1 MDELFSNLAIQTVQ
15 LVGKAAFGAAGTIAL
30 KRVTEYVHRVPHTA
44 ERQTEVERL
53 RGQFEAKL
61 RIVTPAIDLID
72 IISARGHSTMASVL
86 QLTNALR
93 KDILAFIAKLAMLDQ
108 MLNEVGGSVEVQPQ
122 KSDKSLVSLF
132 RRSANSSS
140 NVSLAESKANRVV
153 ALSES
158 IVYDLKDL
166 LEKIDDAVPL
176 LNLALTTSGAHLGS
190 SLPTDISP
198 SRLMQASALLSRAAA
213 WFDVRSAGYAGSG
226 GVIPEALVGEP
237 FTLRLYSLFVGSVR
251 PNSKHDFTWKEE
263 FALCHAGL
271 WRVMDANAA
280 AGKADSIYSDF
291 CYELRILED
300 QNDGRYHDLE
310 QDSAGSSGS
319 SHPTWVADV
328 TRHLE
333 SRNVRPGFTVRIP
346 MESIGGMHYTSSGSL
361 LNIED
366 SNSPVLVI
374 SFESA
379 RSSEDG
385 LGISASAGT
394 LAPEAATTTRWYAL
408 EIANDAEPSEK
419 SDDDNSDC
427 ENDANSDEDGS
438 DNGTNDVDAGDANAS
453 DAKAS
458 DDNHN
463 ESVKHASSGSVSESS
478 TSDDSEVSSDNEGSE
493 YNESD
498 PADSR
503 SEGEDKD
510 EEQAVR
516 NTQTTSGESASS
528 EEIDKLVE
536 SVASLCNIS
545 QDSSAQD
552 NDSHTP
558 PAGALQQQ
566 STPPSRRSSD
576 ADLVPPENYFEPV
589 EFLANE
595 WRLCTLSLLEYMVR
609 LAAIETS
616 EQTSHLEITDEKL
629 RLYLLNAPAAT
640 TVPHSVPGS
649 QSLRVTPYRGS
660 TAVETVTPTA
670 RNTQSPMPL
679 SVAMHRYTPSA
690 LGSPAARN
698 QRRLRS
704 HSHLSASAF
713 ETPRRKPT

>member
-30 KRVTEYVHRVPHTA
+30 KRVTEYVHRMPHTA

-93 KDILAFIAKLAMLDQ
+93 KDILAFSAKLAMLDQ
-108 MLNEVGGSVEVQPQ
+108 MLDEVGDSVE
-122 KSDKSLVSLF
+122 
-132 RRSANSSS
+132 
-140 NVSLAESKANRVV
+140 
-153 ALSES
+153 
-158 IVYDLKDL
+158 DL

-213 WFDVRSAGYAGSG
+213 WFDVRSAGYAGPG
-226 GVIPEALVGEP
+226 GAIPEALVGEP

-280 AGKADSIYSDF
+280 AGKADTMYANF
-291 CYELRILED
+291 CYELRLVED

-310 QDSAGSSGS
+310 QNSAGSSGS
-319 SHPTWVADV
+319 PHPTWVTDV

-333 SRNVRPGFTVRIP
+333 SRDVRPGSTVRIP
-346 MESIGGMHYTSSGSL
+346 MENIGELHYTSSGSL

-374 SFESA
+374 SFESG

-394 LAPEAATTTRWYAL
+394 LAPEAAKTTRWFAL
-408 EIANDAEPSEK
+408 EIANDAEPSER
-419 SDDDNSDC
+419 SDDGDSDS
-427 ENDANSDEDGS
+427 EDDANSDGQGS
-438 DNGTNDVDAGDANAS
+438 NDEA
-453 DAKAS
+453 
-458 DDNHN
+458 
-463 ESVKHASSGSVSESS
+463 
-478 TSDDSEVSSDNEGSE
+478 
-493 YNESD
+493 
-498 PADSR
+498 
-503 SEGEDKD
+503 
-510 EEQAVR
+510 
-516 NTQTTSGESASS
+516 
-528 EEIDKLVE
+528 
-536 SVASLCNIS
+536 
-545 QDSSAQD
+545 
-552 NDSHTP
+552 
-558 PAGALQQQ
+558 
-566 STPPSRRSSD
+566 
-576 ADLVPPENYFEPV
+576 
-589 EFLANE
+589 
-595 WRLCTLSLLEYMVR
+595 LLEYIVR

-616 EQTSHLEITDEKL
+616 EQTSHLEIPDEKL
-629 RLYLLNAPAAT
+629 RLYLLNVPGQSAAAA
-640 TVPHSVPGS
+640 VPHSVPGG
-649 QSLRVTPYRGS
+649 QSLRVTPYRAS
-660 TAVETVTPTA
+660 AFVETVTPTA
-670 RNTQSPMPL
+670 RNTQSPVPL

-704 HSHLSASAF
+704 HSHLSASVF
-713 ETPRRKPT
+713 ETPRRRPA